1 MIQTYVNT
9 DELCK
14 YDDFREQSRIKVRR
28 TERAQRREIEEGI
41 EKLAE
46 QRDFWSL
53 DLIRRALTILTDAEA
68 EKAGNELYFL
78 LREVIEAKPGEWI
91 IRCKKA

>member
-1 MIQTYVNT
+1 MIQTYGNT

-14 YDDFREQSRIKVRR
+14 YDDFREQSRIKTRR

-41 EKLAE
+41 TKLTE

-68 EKAGNELYFL
+68 ENAGYELYFL
-78 LREVIEAKPGEWI
+78 LQEVIDAKPGEWI